1 MNIIQ
6 IGTCK
11 ANDDL
16 PKYVKSN
23 PVSKVILVEPMS
35 VHFDDIKKAYEGTPY
50 KIEQCAIVTDD
61 VKEMSFF
68 YHKND
73 GPKFEVASTSKQHIL
88 KHGYADNEN
97 LIELKVPC
105 MTINQLFQKHGMQKI
120 DYLFI
125 DSEGLDEAIIKSIDF
140 DTYSIDQIYFEGLH
154 INVHSTVEYLF
165 QKGFA
170 TDIGVGPQGWDCLAT
185 KILKE
190 NV

>member
-1 MNIIQ
+1 MNVVQ

-16 PKYVKSN
+16 PQYVREN
-23 PVSKVILVEPMS
+23 PVSKIVLVEPME
-35 VHFDDIKKAYEGTPY
+35 VHNDDIRNSYEGTPY
-50 KIEQCAIVTDD
+50 TIENCAIVTNDL
-61 VKEMSFF
+61 KEMSFF

-88 KHGYADNEN
+88 KHGYADDEN
-97 LIELKVPC
+97 LIELNVPC
-105 MTINQLFQKHGMQKI
+105 MTINRLFDKHEMKKI

-140 DTYSIDQIYFEGLH
+140 DKYEIDQIYFEGLH

-165 QKGFA
+165 NRGYG
-170 TDIGVGPQGWDCLAT
+170 TEIGVGSNGWDCLAT
-185 KILKE
+185 KILK
-190 NV
+190 NYA